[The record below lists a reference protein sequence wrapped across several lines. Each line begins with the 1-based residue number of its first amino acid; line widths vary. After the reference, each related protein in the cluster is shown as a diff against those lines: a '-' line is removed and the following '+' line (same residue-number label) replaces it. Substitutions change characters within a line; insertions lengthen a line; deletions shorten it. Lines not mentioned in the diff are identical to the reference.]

1 MLRLFIREA
10 LITLASLLV
19 VSAVAF
25 ALLDRVGDG
34 DWQGTAA
41 YAHLFGFTRGHAVG
55 ADLPLFW
62 NPFVLDAERRTAR
75 DLPLLGAP
83 STRGAARAR
92 LQRRGSAALPA
103 ILARLDALTPAARR
117 HALSLIAGWSQ
128 SLTGVE
134 RAPDPL
140 DGATEASAR
149 VWWERFQASRALDFR
164 LSYATRHAQRV
175 GARDRTNAYG
185 RLVELGT
192 FALPGI
198 QNVLAASADRDE
210 SVRLTGLLATLT
222 GLPVRADPGAHRGE
236 VQRVASAWQA
246 FWYAE
251 RLEFETLT
259 EERRATARF
268 FESRY
273 GRWVERAVRGRMGY
287 SRASGRPVSLELRWR
302 LPVSTLSSGLGGL
315 VGTAIAIAFGGGPAL
330 RRRRLRPKLLD
341 LAGALTPGLVALTAG
356 WLLML
361 RICAPTGSLRGDL
374 ALVFGDG
381 QWAQVL
387 ACSAV
392 IAAASGVYL
401 QRPRA
406 ASATQLV
413 RLEAEGWVADRLRP
427 GVREVIRH
435 GARIGVASLLA
446 PLGFAGPVVLIA
458 SLVVELPLGLDGM
471 GELTARAL
479 PLRDAPWL
487 MVATLSMVPL
497 LLGRRWARGLLV
509 KVLGLPAAP
518 LARAPDAAVGSAPS

>member
-1 MLRLFIREA
+1 MLRLLIREA

-19 VSAVAF
+19 VSALAF
-25 ALLDRVGDG
+25 ALLERVGDG
-34 DWQGTAA
+34 DWQGTAD
-41 YAHLFGFTRGHAVG
+41 YAHLFGFPRDHAVG
-55 ADLPLFW
+55 ADLPLYW
-62 NPFVLDAERRTAR
+62 NPFVLDAERRTTR
-75 DLPLLGAP
+75 DLAALDDPTA
-83 STRGAARAR
+83 RGPALAR
-92 LQRRGSAALPA
+92 LQRRGSAALPT
-103 ILARLDALTPAARR
+103 ILARLDAITPAARR
-117 HALSLIAGWSQ
+117 EALTLIAGWSQ
-128 SLTGVE
+128 SLTGSE
-134 RAPDPL
+134 RAPDPAHGG
-140 DGATEASAR
+140 DEAQAR
-149 VWWERFQASRALDFR
+149 VWWARYQASRSLDFR
-164 LSYATRHAQRV
+164 ASYATRQAQRV

-198 QNVLAASADRDE
+198 ENVLATTTRLDE
-210 SVRLTGLLATLT
+210 QARLTGLLAALT
-222 GLPVRADPGAHRGE
+222 GLPVRADPGAPPGE
-236 VQRVASAWQA
+236 VQRVTAAWQA
-246 FWYAE
+246 FWFAE

-259 EERRATARF
+259 EDRRATAHV

-273 GRWVERAVRGRMGY
+273 GRWVERAVRGRMGF
-287 SRASGRPVSLELRWR
+287 SRVTRRPVSLELRQR

-341 LAGALTPGLVALTAG
+341 LAGALTPGLVALTAA

-361 RICAPTGSLRGDL
+361 RLCAPTPTLRGDL

-381 QWAQVL
+381 QWAQLV
-387 ACSAV
+387 ACAAV
-392 IAAASGVYL
+392 IAAASSVYL

-427 GVREVIRH
+427 GVREVVRH

-479 PLRDAPWL
+479 PARDATWL
-487 MVATLSMVPL
+487 MAATLSTVPL

-509 KVLGLPAAP
+509 KVLGLPSAP
-518 LARAPDAAVGSAPS
+518 LARAPAAGLGSAPT